1 MNPIANVTPPPLPA
15 DLRSSGSANAGN
27 GKGEGGFLGNLKD
40 AIQQV
45 QQMQTSAHSQV
56 EGVLNGSGGDLNTAM
71 IAVEKADLAFQF
83 MMQVRNK
90 IVQAYQ
96 DVSQMSF

>member
-1 MNPIANVTPPPLPA
+1 MNPIAAVTPPVLPP
-15 DLRSSGSANAGN
+15 DLQPSRLGG
-27 GKGEGGFLGNLKD
+27 GGQQEGGFLGSLKG

-45 QQMQTSAHSQV
+45 QQMQTSAKTEV
-56 EGVLNGSGGDLNTAM
+56 EGVLNGNGGDLNQAM

-96 DVSQMSF
+96 EVAQMSF

>member
-1 MNPIANVTPPPLPA
+1 MIPVPAVTPPPLPA
-15 DLRSSGSANAGN
+15 DLQPSRLAGGGKNDGS
-27 GKGEGGFLGNLKD
+27 FLGGLKD

-45 QQMQTSAHSQV
+45 QQMQTQAKGQV
-56 EGVLNGSGGDLNTAM
+56 EGVLNGNGGDLNSAM

-96 DVSQMSF
+96 DVAQMSF

>member
-1 MNPIANVTPPPLPA
+1 MNPIAAAAPPPLPA
-15 DLRSSGSANAGN
+15 DLQSPRLGGGDQAG
-27 GKGEGGFLGNLKD
+27 GGFLGNLKD

-45 QQMQTSAHSQV
+45 RQMQSSAQSEV
-56 EGVLNGSGGDLNTAM
+56 EGVLNGGGGDLNQAM

-96 DVSQMSF
+96 EIAQMSF